1 MEKEFK
7 KGQLVAYC
15 PTDARGKIYKVE
27 IGVFSKYTKDKRG
40 AFIWYHMG
48 GTCACTPIEH
58 LYPVEND
65 NYIVIGHTFNSLDK
79 EGNENGNENT

>member
-15 PTDARGKIYKVE
+15 PTDTNGKIYKVE

-48 GTCACTPIEH
+48 GTCACTPLQY
-58 LYPVEND
+58 LYPIEND
-65 NYIVIGHTFNSLDK
+65 MYIIKHTFNSLDK